1 MTLANSRCRQLLWLW
16 VCGMATTALLMI
28 ASSAAA

>member
-1 MTLANSRCRQLLWLW
+1 MTLANTRCRQSMWLW

-28 ASSAAA
+28 VSSAAA

>member
-1 MTLANSRCRQLLWLW
+1 MTLANRRCRQSLWLW

-28 ASSAAA
+28 AWSAAA